1 MGCKPILPDRYP
13 RRPDFGDKGNYTR
26 LEQKTERKEDLRPSI
41 AETIV
46 PLSYSGC
53 FSQHIFRHS
62 AGSYMEYFAA
72 VQPFALFCPGH
83 IENTDISGTEARSG
97 NDGI

>member
-1 MGCKPILPDRYP
+1 
-13 RRPDFGDKGNYTR
+13 
-26 LEQKTERKEDLRPSI
+26 
-41 AETIV
+41 
-46 PLSYSGC
+46 
-53 FSQHIFRHS
+53 
-62 AGSYMEYFAA
+62 MEYFAA